1 MELVAIRMEVPANT
15 PVMILREREGRRRL
29 LPIYIGSSEAAAIH
43 YALEG
48 IVAPRPLT
56 HDLFQNV
63 LGDLG
68 ASLTRVIVTEIRD
81 ETYFAELHLELA
93 GQVHTVSSR
102 PSDAVALAVRSQTPI
117 FASAAVLDAAGTEA
131 ELDVEPDVDDAE
143 DADSLVAEFADFI
156 EQISPE
162 DFAG

>member
-15 PVMILREREGRRRL
+15 PVMILREREGRRRV

-43 YALEG
+43 YAIEG

-63 LGDLG
+63 IADLG
-68 ASLTRVIVTEIRD
+68 ATLTRVIVTEIRD
-81 ETYFAELHLELA
+81 ETYFAELHLDLG
-93 GQVHTVSSR
+93 GQAHTVSSR
-102 PSDAVALAVRSQTPI
+102 PSDAVALAVRSQSPI

-131 ELDVEPDVDDAE
+131 ALDVEPDAD

>member
-15 PVMILREREGRRRL
+15 PVMILRETEGRRRV

-68 ASLTRVIVTEIRD
+68 ASLAHVIVTEIRD
-81 ETYFAELHLELA
+81 ETYFAELHLDVRGEA
-93 GQVHTVSSR
+93 HTVSSR
-102 PSDAVALAVRSQTPI
+102 PSDAVALAVRTHSPI

-131 ELDVEPDVDDAE
+131 VVEVEAESDDS
-143 DADSLVAEFADFI
+143 DSLVAEFMDFI
-156 EQISPE
+156 DQVSPE